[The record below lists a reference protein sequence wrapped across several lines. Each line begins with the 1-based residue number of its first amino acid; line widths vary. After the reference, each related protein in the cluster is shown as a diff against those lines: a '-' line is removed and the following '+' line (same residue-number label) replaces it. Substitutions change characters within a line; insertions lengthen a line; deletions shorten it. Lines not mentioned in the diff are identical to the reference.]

1 MLDLKK
7 HYLDAV
13 LAQFGESSEEYLRL
27 KAEYDAQELALE
39 DKKTERI

>member
-13 LAQFGESSEEYLRL
+13 LAQFGENSEEYLRL